1 MHSLFPNAPCKLVLA
16 FHLAPPR
23 NASANPTL
31 TIFQKFSDGAL
42 PRFYGSEQRHVSS
55 TYGGS
60 KPPTSAE
67 GVVSHLATALSYTAK
82 YRSLTLCVED
92 LRCSFELAGLAGGG
106 LNLRERAT
114 RAFSTIYCLF
124 PKYFNFPRVDHIA
137 SLHDATSVPLKF
149 KYPHYE
155 TEYKIDMGIH
165 WVDQRIWS
173 QRQKYHKKAQAADG
187 VDKMK
192 KGGCCERKHSFSVL
206 PDDVECK
213 SNNLQRRTVGVV
225 RYHLRHQIKR

>member
-1 MHSLFPNAPCKLVLA
+1 MLVGQSYCGKSMEPPMHSLFPNAPCKLVLA

-67 GVVSHLATALSYTAK
+67 GFVSHLATALSYTAK
-82 YRSLTLCVED
+82 YCSLTLCVD

-137 SLHDATSVPLKF
+137 WLHDATSVPLRF
-149 KYPHYE
+149 KVSTLRDRAQDRYGNTLGQPKNMITK
-155 TEYKIDMGIH
+155 TEY
-165 WVDQRIWS
+165 R
-173 QRQKYHKKAQAADG
+173 KKAQTVDD

-192 KGGCCERKHSFSVL
+192 RGGRCA
-206 PDDVECK
+206 
-213 SNNLQRRTVGVV
+213 
-225 RYHLRHQIKR
+225 